1 MKQRI
6 YYYPGFKSA
15 YALPGFVILILSICL
30 FFVPVIA
37 FLGFPLLIVGAIFIL
52 SMQGIAVDFEKKR
65 LDRYTD
71 LIFYKIHEYT
81 DLDGYDTVSIVF
93 EKSMPKRGF
102 LNYMPG
108 IGSRSYYGTGGS
120 HSSVISFEMYLY
132 GFTKEKLFLS
142 EYGSHA
148 EARVVANKLKTK
160 LNFKIEDTVQQ
171 GIEFYKKNPSKRR
184 R

>member
-6 YYYPGFKSA
+6 YYYPGFKST
-15 YALPGFVILILSICL
+15 YALPGFAILILAICL

-52 SMQGIAVDFEKKR
+52 SMQGIAVDYKKKQ

-81 DLDGYDTVSIVF
+81 DLNGYDTVSIVF
-93 EKSMPKRGF
+93 EKSMPKRGI

-108 IGSRSYYGTGGS
+108 IGSRSYYGRGS
-120 HSSVISFEMYLY
+120 ASSVVSFEMYLY
-132 GFTKEKLFLS
+132 GFTREKLFLS

-148 EARVVANKLKTK
+148 EARVVANKLKK
-160 LNFKIEDTVQQ
+160 EMNFKIEDTVEQ

>member
-1 MKQRI
+1 MRHRI
-6 YYYPGFKSA
+6 YYYPGFKFGYVLA
-15 YALPGFVILILSICL
+15 GLAILVISICL

-37 FLGFPLLIVGAIFIL
+37 FLGFPLLIAGAIFIL
-52 SMQGIAVDFEKKR
+52 SIHGIAIDFKKR
-65 LDRYTD
+65 QLDRYTD
-71 LIFYKIHEYT
+71 LILYKTHEYT
-81 DLDGYDTVSIVF
+81 DLNGYDTVSIVF
-93 EKSMPKRGF
+93 EKSTPKRGI

-108 IGSRSYYGTGGS
+108 IGSRSYNGMGDRDTP
-120 HSSVISFEMYLY
+120 VVSFEMYLY
-132 GFTKEKLFLS
+132 GFTREKLFLS

-148 EARVVANKLKTK
+148 EARVVANQLKAK